1 MTRLHR
7 IAWLLLALACSG
19 CASLSNAQR
28 DAAQRI
34 AVQGRSADTTCDAAD
49 ACARPSPLRAL
60 GDEALA
66 ASTPAAPRHYAVLL
80 DRVMDDRA
88 GHGASDDSA
97 GHGAAEGKD
106 HS

>member
-28 DAAQRI
+28 AEAQRI
-34 AVQGRSADTTCDAAD
+34 AVQGRSTDITCEAPD

-66 ASTPAAPRHYAVLL
+66 ASTPDAPRHYAVLL
-80 DRVMDDRA
+80 DRGSDALLARLDLIRSARRRRA
-88 GHGASDDSA
+88 PRT
-97 GHGAAEGKD
+97 
-106 HS
+106 